1 MEKNN
6 KILVVLVIIL
16 GVLVLGLGGYVV
28 YDKVLSVDNDDVST
42 GNEEDTGNDE
52 VNDYVQY
59 SFGDIVVISKM
70 AEVTDFYYDGSLSN
84 FSKWYVLSD
93 KDNIVTLYS
102 DEVWGKGSSA
112 SDYKSV
118 FSDYDVTIE
127 EMRGLDVSE
136 LELFGCDVSSM
147 TCNDVPSFAKSS
159 LTSVVSEKSVI
170 IFDGDKLFS
179 KGFDEVLAA
188 YRPVIVITKSN
199 LESAK

>member
-28 YDKVLSVDNDDVST
+28 YDKVLNTDNDDVST

-179 KGFDEVLAA
+179 KDFDEVLAA